1 MKRIFFILVIFS
13 TALSIFAQNS
23 ELSESLKTL
32 KKTLKKHAVYSPAK
46 LDRTVFWGKNFDKCE
61 TEYTFISKLSSPSA
75 AMVEFRPIASSTGTF
90 NTTNS
95 PTVLSRDT
103 RTGGVIRDP
112 NVSRSNQVSQPG
124 YPRNRNSKFKALNF
138 KYVVSDSIIFTVE
151 NEEHRYSISFSIKE
165 INEEYK
171 IDDKQKIFLKFKKK
185 EDADTFLESFKKVV
199 SLCKTQ

>member
-75 AMVEFRPIASSTGTF
+75 AMGT
-90 NTTNS
+90 
-95 PTVLSRDT
+95 
-103 RTGGVIRDP
+103 
-112 NVSRSNQVSQPG
+112 
-124 YPRNRNSKFKALNF
+124 
-138 KYVVSDSIIFTVE
+138 
-151 NEEHRYSISFSIKE
+151 IKL
-165 INEEYK
+165 YRFVK
-171 IDDKQKIFLKFKKK
+171 
-185 EDADTFLESFKKVV
+185 
-199 SLCKTQ
+199 